1 MAVDYTE
8 DVVEPL
14 GNGLTAAS
22 GSGSFTPESLK
33 WDCSIGGLDFLFA
46 TSKENPMRR
55 ETSKFRRER
64 IDTQRDPGENSL
76 DSGLWV
82 RSQASWHYGA
92 GLSSRRTAGDR
103 CRQRQG
109 SVTLRVAGLTR
120 GLRGS

>member
-14 GNGLTAAS
+14 GSGLTAAS
-22 GSGSFTPESLK
+22 GSGTFTPDSLN

-92 GLSSRRTAGDR
+92 GL
-103 CRQRQG
+103 
-109 SVTLRVAGLTR
+109 
-120 GLRGS
+120 